1 MNQAVIDMLNEGR
14 KRELLAV
21 AQYLAQHYELAD
33 QMYNR
38 LATRMKKIGIQEM
51 GHAEG
56 FAERILFLGGK
67 PADKPNIPA
76 KRGLSIEE
84 MLKES
89 INLEDEAVKMYNES
103 ALKCAEQGDQ
113 VSRQLFERLAA
124 EEEEHLD
131 EFQNTLDHVNN
142 LGASYL
148 ATLIDGG
155 AD

>member
-33 QMYNR
+33 QMYNK

-51 GHAEG
+51 KHAED

-67 PADKPNIPA
+67 PADKPNVPA
-76 KRGLSIEE
+76 KRGQTIEQMLETSIE
-84 MLKES
+84 
-89 INLEDEAVKMYNES
+89 LEDEAVKMYNES
-103 ALKCAEQGDQ
+103 ARKCAEEGDF
-113 VSRQLFERLAA
+113 VSRDLFERLAG

-131 EFQNTLDHVNN
+131 EFQNTRDHVNN
-142 LGASYL
+142 LGAAYL
-148 ATLIDGG
+148 ATLIEGG